1 MKISKNKLK
10 QIILEEFETLAE
22 DPTQLQLP
30 FGTQDRR
37 PAGDDR
43 RDALPDAAA
52 KAAQGITPQERGAIK
67 KLNDMLV
74 AGATNKNILTGDV
87 IQKIKALAVALQK
100 ALQDVQAQQGAE

>member
-30 FGTQDRR
+30 FGGQGQRT
-37 PAGDDR
+37 ASDDR
-43 RDALPDAAA
+43 RDAIGDAAA
-52 KAAQGITPQERGAIK
+52 KAAQGITAQERFAIK

-87 IQKIKALAVALQK
+87 VQKIKALAVALQN